1 MKKEETVVT
10 EERNARVTRIG
21 KVVSDKMQK
30 TVVVAIERFVQHP
43 LYKKGVKHTIKFKAH
58 DENNEA
64 AYWRRSSNYAKLVR
78 FPKINAGVLL
88 KF

>member
-1 MKKEETVVT
+1 MT

-58 DENNEA
+58 DENNECQ
-64 AYWRRSSNYAKLVR
+64 VGDTV
-78 FPKINAGVLL
+78 KIRKIRKIILGV
-88 KF
+88 

>member
-43 LYKKGVKHTIKFKAH
+43 LYKKGVKH
-58 DENNEA
+58 
-64 AYWRRSSNYAKLVR
+64 
-78 FPKINAGVLL
+78 AGVLL

>member
-43 LYKKGVKHTIKFKAH
+43 LYKKGVKHLSLIH
-58 DENNEA
+58 
-64 AYWRRSSNYAKLVR
+64 
-78 FPKINAGVLL
+78 I
-88 KF
+88 

>member
-1 MKKEETVVT
+1 MT

-43 LYKKGVKHTIKFKAH
+43 LYKKGVKHTFKFKAH
-58 DENNEA
+58 DEITKRILA
-64 AYWRRSSNYAKLVR
+64 T
-78 FPKINAGVLL
+78 
-88 KF
+88 